1 MSESIIQ
8 LNDKLRGS
16 LAFLDIEIK
25 GIEDLDKD
33 ILTDCLLLAEQIS
46 SQQANTIL
54 EEASGLPA
62 IDPRLISYSANFIEH
77 MKLLIPVSVM
87 HEKKVFPIKHTEN
100 LVHLVMV
107 DPFNKTTEGLIE
119 AWTGSRIE
127 RYCCHSTA
135 LSEAL
140 EKYFPLEEE
149 KQAESP
155 EIIIESAVKAIN
167 KIRNDQSKTLWDLIN
182 HSRVIQLL
190 RLILTEAVENNASD
204 IHFEPQKDYFR
215 IRTRLDG
222 VLHTSYRL
230 DSSAKE
236 GLIARIKMIAGM
248 QLDVTKTP
256 QDGRIDYHV
265 VANNEIDIR
274 CSILPTIYGEKAVL
288 RILDKGKK
296 RVRFTDFNI
305 DATERALLEHA
316 IHRPNGLLLVT
327 GPTGSGKTTTLYAF
341 LDVLNQ
347 EDVNIST
354 AEDPVE
360 YELDGIIQVP
370 CDAERGVSFAGALRS
385 FLRQDPDIIMV
396 GEIRD
401 LETADI
407 AVKAALTGHVVFSTL
422 HTNDAP
428 GTITR
433 IINLG
438 VPAFLLSSCGL
449 TVVAQRLVRTLCP
462 HCKEEYIPEKS
473 TLSAL
478 SLRADQ
484 MTYYYGKGCEECSG
498 TGYKGRV
505 SIMEILVVNDEIE
518 RLILEQR
525 PVGEI
530 KTAAV
535 KNGMVT
541 LREDALKR
549 LAQEITSP
557 DEILRVTLDA

>member
-1 MSESIIQ
+1 MSKSIIQ

-25 GIEDLDKD
+25 GIENLDTD
-33 ILTDCLLLAEQIS
+33 ILTDSLLATGQIS
-46 SQQANTIL
+46 SQQANAIL
-54 EEASGLPA
+54 EEASGFPA
-62 IDPRLISYSANFIEH
+62 IDPRLISYSSNFIEH
-77 MKLLIPVSVM
+77 MKLLVPVSVM
-87 HEKKVFPIKHTEN
+87 HREKVFPIKHKGN
-100 LVHLVMV
+100 FVHLVMI
-107 DPFNKTTEGLIE
+107 DPFNRTAEGRLE

-127 RYCCHSTA
+127 RYCCHSIA

-140 EKYFPLEEE
+140 DKYFPLEEE
-149 KQAESP
+149 VEP
-155 EIIIESAVKAIN
+155 EEPELIIESAVKAIN
-167 KIRNDQSKTLWDLIN
+167 KIRNDQNKTLWDLIN

-190 RLILTEAVENNASD
+190 KLILTEAVENNASD
-204 IHFEPQKDYFR
+204 IHLEPQKEYFR

-248 QLDVTKTP
+248 QLDVTKLP

-265 VANNEIDIR
+265 VENYEIDIR
-274 CSILPTIYGEKAVL
+274 CSVLPTIYGEKAVL

-296 RVRFTDFNI
+296 RVRFDDFNI
-305 DATERALLEHA
+305 DPAQRKLLNHA

-341 LDVLNQ
+341 LDVLNHD
-347 EDVNIST
+347 DVNIST

-428 GTITR
+428 GTVTR

-462 HCKEEYIPEKS
+462 HCKETYIPEKT

-478 SLRADQ
+478 ALHKDE
-484 MTYYYGKGCEECSG
+484 MTYYHGKGCEKCSG

-541 LREDALKR
+541 LRENALKR
-549 LAQEITSP
+549 LAEEITSP
-557 DEILRVTLDA
+557 DEILRVTLES

>member
-1 MSESIIQ
+1 VSDSITQ

-16 LAFLDIEIK
+16 LLFLDIDIG
-25 GIEDLDKD
+25 GIDDLNND
-33 ILTDCLLLAEQIS
+33 ILTDYLLSAGQIS
-46 SQQANTIL
+46 SQQANVIL

-62 IDPRLISYSANFIEH
+62 IDPRLISYSGSFIEH
-77 MKLLIPVSVM
+77 MKLLIPVSVL
-87 HEKKVFPIKHTEN
+87 HREQVFPIKHTGN
-100 LVHLVMV
+100 RVHLVMA
-107 DPFNKTTEGLIE
+107 DPFNQTTEGRIE

-127 RYCCHSTA
+127 RYCCHSIA

-140 EKYFPLEEE
+140 DKYFPLEKVTEAEE
-149 KQAESP
+149 P
-155 EIIIESAVKAIN
+155 EFIIESAVKAIN
-167 KIRNDQSKTLWDLIN
+167 KIRNDQNKTLWDLIN

-204 IHFEPQKDYFR
+204 IHLEPQKNYFR

-230 DSSAKE
+230 DSSSKE
-236 GLIARIKMIAGM
+236 GLIARIKMISGM
-248 QLDVTKTP
+248 QLDVTKVP

-265 VANNEIDIR
+265 VENYEIDIR
-274 CSILPTIYGEKAVL
+274 CSVLPTIYGEKAVL

-296 RVRFTDFNI
+296 RIRFGDFNI
-305 DATERALLEHA
+305 APDQRALLDHA
-316 IHRPNGLLLVT
+316 IHRPNGLMLVT

-462 HCKEEYIPEKS
+462 HCKEAYIPEKT

-478 SLRADQ
+478 ALDKDQ
-484 MTYYYGKGCEECSG
+484 MTYYHGKGCEKCSG

-530 KTAAV
+530 KVAAV

-541 LREDALKR
+541 LREDALQR

>member
-1 MSESIIQ
+1 MSESITQ

-25 GIEDLDKD
+25 GIENLDTD
-33 ILTDCLLLAEQIS
+33 ILTDSLLSTGQIS
-46 SQQANTIL
+46 SQQANAIL
-54 EEASGLPA
+54 EEASGFPA
-62 IDPRLISYSANFIEH
+62 IDPRLISYSSNFIEH
-77 MKLLIPVSVM
+77 VKLLVPVSVM
-87 HEKKVFPIKHTEN
+87 HREKVFPIKHTGN
-100 LVHLVMV
+100 FVHLVMI
-107 DPFNKTTEGLIE
+107 DPFNRTTEGRLE

-135 LSEAL
+135 LNEAL
-140 EKYFPLEEE
+140 DKYFPLEE
-149 KQAESP
+149 KAETEDP
-155 EIIIESAVKAIN
+155 ELIIESAVKAIN
-167 KIRNDQSKTLWDLIN
+167 KIRNDQNKTLWDLIN

-190 RLILTEAVENNASD
+190 KLILTGAVEKNASD
-204 IHFEPQKDYFR
+204 IHLEPQKDYFR

-248 QLDVTKTP
+248 QLDVTKLP

-265 VANNEIDIR
+265 VENYEIDIR
-274 CSILPTIYGEKAVL
+274 CSVLPTIYGEKAVL

-296 RVRFTDFNI
+296 RVRFDDFNI
-305 DATERALLEHA
+305 DPAQRKLLKHA

-341 LDVLNQ
+341 LDVLNHD
-347 EDVNIST
+347 DVNIST

-462 HCKEEYIPEKS
+462 HCKEAYVPEKT

-478 SLRADQ
+478 ALHKDE
-484 MTYYYGKGCEECSG
+484 MTYYHGKGCGKCSG

-557 DEILRVTLDA
+557 DEILRVTLES